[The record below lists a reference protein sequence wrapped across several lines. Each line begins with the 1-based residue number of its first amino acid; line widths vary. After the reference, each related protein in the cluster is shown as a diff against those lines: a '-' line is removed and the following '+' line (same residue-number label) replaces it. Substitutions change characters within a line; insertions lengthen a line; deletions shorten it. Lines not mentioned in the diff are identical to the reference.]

1 MNFNPRLTLAILAT
15 GLALTVAYSMPASP
29 ASGADELI
37 QVDVQV
43 IEVNK
48 SRMMSLGLDWRRLL
62 QGGTG
67 GIGPAGPLEFIE
79 DMPQEVGKLE
89 SFDRGR
95 VEAFVRMLQ
104 ENDYGRLLAKPKL
117 LTTSG
122 SSANFLVGGELPIVT
137 VNAVGSTSISW
148 KDYGVKLKVK
158 PERTGDM
165 IRTQV
170 RAEFSTV
177 DPINA
182 VVLPQGTYVPS
193 LKSRWAETDVKLPS
207 RATVIIAGLIQEEQ
221 IKVAAGV
228 PFLSELPVLGWLFR
242 HTRMQEIETE
252 LVIFVTPSVVG
263 GPAAPGGS

>member
-1 MNFNPRLTLAILAT
+1 MNSVARLMLWL
-15 GLALTVAYSMPASP
+15 LTAAFAAGIACSEPLT
-29 ASGADELI
+29 DTNELI
-37 QVDVQV
+37 QIDVQV

-67 GIGPAGPLEFIE
+67 AMGPASPLEFIE
-79 DMPQEVGKLE
+79 ETPQEAGRLE

-95 VEAFVRMLQ
+95 VEAFVRVLQ

-158 PERTGDM
+158 PERNGNM
-165 IRTQV
+165 IKTQV

-193 LKSRWAETDVKLPS
+193 LKSRWAETNVSLPS
-207 RATVIIAGLIQEEQ
+207 KATVIIAGLIQEEE
-221 IKVAAGV
+221 IKIAAGV
-228 PFLSELPVLGWLFR
+228 PFLSELPVLGWFFR
-242 HTRMQEIETE
+242 HTRMQNMETE
-252 LVIFVTPSVVG
+252 LVIFVTPSLVG
-263 GPAAPGGS
+263 GLTAPGGA